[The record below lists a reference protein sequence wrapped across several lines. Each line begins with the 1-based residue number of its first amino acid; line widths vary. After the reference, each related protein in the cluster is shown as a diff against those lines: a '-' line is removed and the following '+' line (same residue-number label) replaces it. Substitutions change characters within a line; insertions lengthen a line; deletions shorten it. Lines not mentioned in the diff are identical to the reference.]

1 MKGLSP
7 SSDLLP
13 LAFEENDTTLVR
25 ILRSIARRL
34 PGRLQTVTN
43 GVECLIYTDWMCHK
57 FTNSRI
63 ADSVFQPSPADHEKY
78 GEDPQHPRKLHIVTR
93 VKSTKRCPYWEKDR
107 TKMPGL
113 EKAHTSQ
120 VPQEYSF
127 RECKTEKRI
136 PSRLHTVSTEPDT
149 GLDLTNHVIMT
160 RAKIESWMLNE
171 LSHPVALILSLS
183 LSQKKKVV
191 GKCSHENIF

>member
-57 FTNSRI
+57 FTKSRI

-78 GEDPQHPRKLHIVTR
+78 DGDPQHPRKLHIVTR
-93 VKSTKRCPYWEKDR
+93 VESTKRCPYWEKER
-107 TKMPGL
+107 
-113 EKAHTSQ
+113 
-120 VPQEYSF
+120 
-127 RECKTEKRI
+127 RC
-136 PSRLHTVSTEPDT
+136 
-149 GLDLTNHVIMT
+149 LD
-160 RAKIESWMLNE
+160 
-171 LSHPVALILSLS
+171 
-183 LSQKKKVV
+183 
-191 GKCSHENIF
+191 